1 MFRTLLAAAAVYA
14 YGHPSF
20 DGHRPVAFDKP
31 VQGFYDG
38 INAAANEGRRALA
51 VLDDFRTMRYVE
63 VVGERLDAELRP
75 LR

>member
-20 DGHRPVAFDKP
+20 DGHRPTAFDKP

-38 INAAANEGRRALA
+38 INAAAKESRRALA
-51 VLDDFRTMRYVE
+51 VLNDARTMRYVE
-63 VVGERLDAELRP
+63 VVTEQLDAELRP